1 MNIGNLIRVERK
13 AKGKTLVEIGNA
25 LGISDKTVW
34 ELEKQNRGTMAGL
47 ERVCQYL
54 GVEWVGLPPGHTLG
68 TRIFAERVKRG
79 WTQEILAKKA
89 GISRPTILRVETD
102 RAYISTLGAVLDVIA
117 PDIRPRKPVIRQF
130 VKSQDVRLTPP
141 DFIEQVVSV
150 LGEIELDPCS
160 HPNSLVPATREY
172 FEEDD
177 GLSQSWNAKTV
188 YCNPP
193 YSIADK
199 FMRKAHAEWLSG
211 SAGCIILLLPARTH
225 TKIFSEIAGDAHM
238 IFLKNRI
245 RFWSDQQKPMP
256 HDAPSSSMLMIFG
269 GDEGIIERAWATWA
283 GVFVPKM
290 NLPNRVSSPIVG

>member
-117 PDIRPRKPVIRQF
+117 PDIRPRKPVIRQP
-130 VKSQDVRLTPP
+130 VNLRDIRLTPP
-141 DFIEQVVSV
+141 DFVEQVVSI
-150 LGEIELDPCS
+150 LGQIELDPCGHS
-160 HPNSLVPATREY
+160 NSFIPAARQY

-177 GLSQSWNAKTV
+177 GLLQAWNAKTV
-188 YCNPP
+188 FCNPP
-193 YSIADK
+193 YSIAAK
-199 FMRKAHAEWLSG
+199 FMRKAHSEWLSG
-211 SAGCIILLLPARTH
+211 SAKCIVLLITLRTYTISFH
-225 TKIFSEIAGDAHM
+225 DIAGYTDM
-238 IFLKNRI
+238 IFLRDRL
-245 RFWSDQQKPMP
+245 RFWSDQQTPLP
-256 HDAPSSSMLMIFG
+256 DTAPFSSVIMIFG
-269 GDEGIIERAWATWA
+269 GDEGVIERARATWG
-283 GVFVPKM
+283 GVFVPRRK
-290 NLPNRVSSPIVG
+290 VE